1 MDDMLDYA
9 GAAELTGLARGTLRS
24 MVARRQIPH
33 IRLGARLVR
42 FQRKDLERW
51 LRQRL
56 VPSKDGRTQPQ
67 VPEVPASAE
76 TGAFARHPAKVSA

>member
-42 FQRKDLERW
+42 FQRNALEQW

-56 VPSKDGRTQPQ
+56 VPSQNGHTQPQ

-76 TGAFARHPAKVSA
+76 TVASGRRPAKGGA